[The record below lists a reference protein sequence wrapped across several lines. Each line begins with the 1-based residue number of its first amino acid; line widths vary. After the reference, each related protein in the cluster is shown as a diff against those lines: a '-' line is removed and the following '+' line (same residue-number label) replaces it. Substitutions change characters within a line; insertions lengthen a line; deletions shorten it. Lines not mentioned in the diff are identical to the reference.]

1 MPVFF
6 KAKVA
11 DGEQVEV
18 RPRFQPT
25 HRLEIVFPANGVP
38 HAGTYVED
46 VLLEEV
52 MTDRGP
58 YWAAYTADDWRYG
71 LAPQFEF
78 DRHGRL
84 WVGGLPLP
92 PTVSVELQR
101 L

>member
-25 HRLEIVFPANGVP
+25 HRLEIVFPATGAP
-38 HAGTYVED
+38 FAGTF
-46 VLLEEV
+46 LEEV
-52 MTDRGP
+52 RLEEVATERGA

-84 WVGGLPLP
+84 WVGGEPLGDAVP
-92 PTVSVELQR
+92 VSLESL
-101 L
+101 